1 MIPFSAKD
9 FDVLDKRQ
17 LSRSLRVPPVVQ
29 APIKKQSLVSN
40 DAQGSHSE
48 ATWTE
53 RRWKKNIFLQ
63 STKNDHANFRQVAN

>member
-1 MIPFSAKD
+1 MVPFSAKD

-53 RRWKKNIFLQ
+53 RRWKKTFFYKVQKMIMPIL
-63 STKNDHANFRQVAN
+63 D